1 MAWLPPPRHLVHRG
15 LWIPGRRAGV
25 DSPLRTACLPER
37 QETCPSRG
45 LSTPRRPRSDRN
57 VTFPIQSRP
66 CTADYSSRSREL
78 YPAVQP
84 AHAPSLAGH
93 QMVSDAVVLSERSE
107 RAHAFLIVYWWFRV
121 G

>member
-1 MAWLPPPRHLVHRG
+1 MAWLPPPRHLVHRR
-15 LWIPGRRAGV
+15 LRLPDRRAGD
-25 DSPLRTACLPER
+25 DSPLSTVSLPER

-84 AHAPSLAGH
+84 AHAPSLAVR
-93 QMVSDAVVLSERSE
+93 QMLSDAVGLS
-107 RAHAFLIVYWWFRV
+107 ADPP
-121 G
+121 